1 MKRIGPA
8 LAAAFSITLMAAA
21 IGLTAGCSP
30 QARWP
35 DDYSRPPST
44 GIAEG
49 DIATLSATRTE
60 FEVGPDQQTTLRL
73 QSTLAVDHAVAS
85 VAGSGESFPMYDD
98 GDLGAH
104 GDDIAG
110 DGVYSALYTVD
121 CSREDLGGIEITG
134 TITIG
139 SQSLASEPVALYVV
153 APFTDAELGLMA
165 TVDQAISDVMQGEGF
180 DAKPLPDQ
188 AAAVKAVLDRLASS
202 DPGIEGDSSPLVVE
216 GSVEYD
222 ESARVISFQYAVK
235 GGIGGGVLFDNWD
248 DDVKG
253 GDAERQAGSAERMH
267 TGVGM
272 GTEGGSDV
280 RAAAPSADLP
290 TTLAIGAALA
300 VALGACLLLR
310 LRRGRG

>member
-1 MKRIGPA
+1 MLYELFNYLDQLDVPGAGVFKYVSFRSVMAFILA
-8 LAAAFSITLMAAA
+8 LFISTA
-21 IGLTAGCSP
+21 IGRRIIDRL
-30 QARWP
+30 R
-35 DDYSRPPST
+35 
-44 GIAEG
+44 
-49 DIATLSATRTE
+49 
-60 FEVGPDQQTTLRL
+60 RL
-73 QSTLAVDHAVAS
+73 Q
-85 VAGSGESFPMYDD
+85 
-98 GDLGAH
+98 
-104 GDDIAG
+104 
-110 DGVYSALYTVD
+110 
-121 CSREDLGGIEITG
+121 
-134 TITIG
+134 IG
-139 SQSLASEPVALYVV
+139 EPVALYVV

-202 DPGIEGDSSPLVVE
+202 DPGIEGYSSPLVVE

-253 GDAERQAGSAERMH
+253 GDAERQPADADRVPAGAE
-267 TGVGM
+267 M

-280 RAAAPSADLP
+280 RTAAPSAGLP